1 MGRNANGRPIGVLST
16 ANGRPIG
23 VLTGAT
29 ERAVPVAQPLPPQV
43 PLQRTARPV
52 PIQQVW
58 RLNP

>member
-1 MGRNANGRPIGVLST
+1 MRRT
-16 ANGRPIG
+16 ANGRPVS
-23 VLTGAT
+23 VLTGGAGQPS
-29 ERAVPVAQPLPPQV
+29 PVVQPLPPQV

>member
-1 MGRNANGRPIGVLST
+1 MRRT

-29 ERAVPVAQPLPPQV
+29 ERANPVAQPLPPQV
-43 PLQRTARPV
+43 PLQRTAKPV
-52 PIQQVW
+52 PVQQIW